1 MWTGGV
7 RAIILD
13 ESRRILMIRQ
23 QHLER
28 QVWTV
33 PGGGIEPGENSME
46 AAIREVKEETGL
58 DVSIGKLVWH
68 VEQLVPGKE
77 PRFVNLFLATVVG
90 GTLSMGQD
98 PERSDEGQVI
108 REVRFMTRQELSGMD
123 GLYPEYLKDELWDV
137 LDQEMTG
144 HNPFKIRR

>member
-13 ESRRILMIRQ
+13 ENRRILMIRQ

-33 PGGGIEPGENSME
+33 PGGGIEPGENSVD

-68 VEQLVPGKE
+68 VEQMIPGKE
-77 PRFVNLFLATVVG
+77 PRFVNLFLASIVD
-90 GTLSMGQD
+90 GTLAMGLD
-98 PERSDEGQVI
+98 PERGDDGQVI
-108 REVRFMTRQELSGMD
+108 REVRFMTQQELAATD
-123 GLYPEYLKDELWDV
+123 NLYPEYLKDELWTV
-137 LDQEMTG
+137 LDRESDS
-144 HNPFKIRR
+144 HNPFKIRK